1 MAKTN
6 KALNGESL
14 LGKAMGMK
22 NYLKAGVHNA
32 TQAYKDA
39 WTKSQNTPK
48 AKKLRKQIEGGL
60 RP

>member
-1 MAKTN
+1 
-6 KALNGESL
+6 
-14 LGKAMGMK
+14 MGVK

-48 AKKLRKQIEGGL
+48 AKKIRQKIEGGW